1 MRNPTDIKMP
11 DFCSRPYPFHYATA
25 LNLLRIMG
33 VDVNRVDILA
43 AGEYENYKG
52 EVREQKPA
60 AGTPLDANTR
70 ITLIVGYPSAVDQ
83 IPYQFFYGLQG
94 GTSRA
99 SEWEG
104 QARRLMA
111 PFDAAVIRHGAA
123 ALYHILKFD
132 CLSIDRQQLSLY
144 LDLFDFDFTDSE
156 FDQHEALTWALLLP
170 TFHLWSGNADRV
182 EQILGY
188 LLGYQFKIIEN
199 IASRHEIPP
208 EAHYRLGSTSGR
220 LGKETLLGRSFVEYD
235 SAYQVVVNG
244 VKREDV
250 SLFLPGGS
258 KRKKLEWLL
267 GICMPNNLD
276 YVVTVNTDSATT
288 VLGSRERGGHL
299 GYSARL

>member
-1 MRNPTDIKMP
+1 MRNPTDTKMP
-11 DFCSRPYPFHYATA
+11 DFCSRPYPFHYTTA

-33 VDVNRVDILA
+33 VDINRVDILA

-60 AGTPLDANTR
+60 PGTPLDVRTH
-70 ITLIVGYPSAVDQ
+70 ITLTVGYPSAVDQ

-94 GTSRA
+94 GTSRG
-99 SEWEG
+99 SEWEE

-144 LDLFDFDFTDSE
+144 LDLFDFDFAGDE
-156 FDQHEALTWALLLP
+156 FDPHEALAWALLLP
-170 TFHLWSGNADRV
+170 AFHLWSGNAERV
-182 EQILGY
+182 EQILSY
-188 LLGYQFKIIEN
+188 LLGYHFRIIEN
-199 IASRHEIPP
+199 VASRHEIPA
-208 EAHYRLGSTSGR
+208 EAHYRLGAASGR
-220 LGKETLLGRSFVEYD
+220 LGKETLLGHFFVEYD
-235 SAYQVVVNG
+235 SAYQVVLSG

-250 SLFLPGGS
+250 PLFLPGGS

-276 YVVTVNTDSATT
+276 YVVTINTDSATT
-288 VLGSRERGGHL
+288 VLGNREKGGHL